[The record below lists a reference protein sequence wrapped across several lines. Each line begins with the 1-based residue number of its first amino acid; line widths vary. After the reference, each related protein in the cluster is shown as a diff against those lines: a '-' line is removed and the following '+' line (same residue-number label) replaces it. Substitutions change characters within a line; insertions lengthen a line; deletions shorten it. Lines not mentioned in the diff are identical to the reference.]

1 MQHKTCRIVLWLIL
15 KPKNGEVSKFL
26 SPHHNVWIA
35 FMYQRFYCIVSCWKN
50 WLSVKTFCNRG
61 LLVANNPNDKS
72 AGLQLPPLGATV
84 RFKRVDTFS
93 RDSYVPA
100 HVPVV

>member
-1 MQHKTCRIVLWLIL
+1 MQRKTCRIVLWLIL
-15 KPKNGEVSKFL
+15 KPKNGETSKSL

-35 FMYQRFYCIVSCWKN
+35 FMYQRFCCIVSCWKIP
-50 WLSVKTFCNRG
+50 LCVKSFGNSG

-100 HVPVV
+100 HFPVV